1 MNVAHQSYNFSL
13 MDFNSANLFETIHIT
28 RADITAKAEA
38 KINGR
43 AY

>member
-1 MNVAHQSYNFSL
+1 MYVAHQSYNFSL
-13 MDFNSANLFETIHIT
+13 IDFNSANLLETTHIT
-28 RADITAKAEA
+28 RADITAKAAA